1 MDAKPFLPAH
11 SSVNLTEMTFMPP
24 RHSSTVTVSPEQLPI
39 WPNDLR
45 GLPNAF
51 ARSALF
57 NVGNARKGVRTNLKR
72 HKVAA
77 LQGTSIDYTGEELR
91 QDDEDVFL
99 QILHLA
105 RMQQIGSEVRF
116 TAYAMITELGWTR
129 NSGSY
134 QRLVDCLNRL
144 NATAVAVTVTREG
157 GAVVENYTGSLIRSF
172 RWRESNGESP
182 LREWTVLLER
192 EIISLF
198 GPHSYTRVDWKM
210 RMRLSPMEKWLHS
223 FYHTHR
229 QPLKISVATLHRLS
243 GSEIPEKEMR
253 KFRYRLKKALDVLV
267 EHGFFIKAGI
277 DPATDLVVVQR
288 NLTHQSVVE
297 R

>member
-1 MDAKPFLPAH
+1 MTPM
-11 SSVNLTEMTFMPP
+11 SS
-24 RHSSTVTVSPEQLPI
+24 RHSSTVTVSQEQLPI

-57 NVGNARKGVRTNLKR
+57 NVANARKGARTNLKR

-91 QDDEDVFL
+91 QDDEDCFL

-105 RMQQIGSEVRF
+105 RMQEIGSEVRF

-172 RWRESNGESP
+172 RWREANGDAP

-192 EIISLF
+192 EIIALF
-198 GPHSYTRVDWKM
+198 GPQSYTRLDWKM
-210 RMRLSPMEKWLHS
+210 RMRLAPMEKWLHS

-229 QPLKISVATLHRLS
+229 HPLKISVATLHRLS

-253 KFRYRLKKALDVLV
+253 KFRYKLKKALATLV
-267 EHGFFIKAGI
+267 EQGFFIKAYI
-277 DPATDLVVVQR
+277 DPAADLVVVQR
-288 NLTHQSVVE
+288 NLTHQSIVE